1 MFELLLKRYE
11 EEGLY
16 KRPFFPKKSKNK
28 DEENL
33 KEETLTKEKSNE
45 EDSKDDNSNDSS
57 ISIIVLSIA
66 ICCFILYFFF
76 LKVQFYI
83 GLIPPVFI
91 IVFIH
96 YKSEK
101 CKEEKEAKENALE
114 KQEKRIKDML
124 ELLDEFNIDGSSVKE
139 VEKLY
144 KYAKK
149 LYDAKELRNEKYS
162 FFNSPLMLAIVNGLI
177 FPFIYQYLYN
187 DFSKIKNITFSELN
201 VIIIY
206 LFLFD
211 VLLNVLTSSLK
222 YFDYYIS
229 KDDRLEHFIKDI
241 SSLMLFPEKTKKL
254 YKEVKNERLHSKLNN
269 PSKSMLNK

>member
-83 GLIPPVFI
+83 GLILPVFI

-101 CKEEKEAKENALE
+101 CKEGKENALE

-162 FFNSPLMLAIVNGLI
+162 FFNSPLMLAIANGLI

-241 SSLMLFPEKTKKL
+241 SSLMLFPEQTKKL
-254 YKEVKNERLHSKLNN
+254 YKEVKNERLHSRLNN